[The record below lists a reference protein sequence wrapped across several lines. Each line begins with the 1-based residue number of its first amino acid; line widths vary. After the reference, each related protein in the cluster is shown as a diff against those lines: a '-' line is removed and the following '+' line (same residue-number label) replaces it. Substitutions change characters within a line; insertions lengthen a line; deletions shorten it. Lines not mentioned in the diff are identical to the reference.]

1 MSARN
6 PKELDVL
13 FEKALNAGDLDGLLA
28 LYEPNAAFTSQPG
41 RVVQGTAAIR
51 EAIAGFLSLKPS
63 MALETK
69 VLAEAGGIAL
79 LTSRWRLTGTGPDG
93 AAVELTG
100 DERGSSATA
109 GGRILAVRGRHAVRA
124 RVVGSK

>member
-13 FEKALNAGDLDGLLA
+13 FEKALNAGDLEGLLA

-41 RVVQGTAAIR
+41 QVAKGTAAIR

-69 VLAEAGGIAL
+69 VLAETAGIAL
-79 LTSRWRLTGTGPDG
+79 LTSRWRLTGTRPDG

-100 DERGSSATA
+100 TSAEVVRQQPDGSW
-109 GGRILAVRGRHAVRA
+109 RF
-124 RVVGSK
+124 VVDTPYGLEW

>member
-1 MSARN
+1 MMPMSARN

-13 FEKALNAGDLDGLLA
+13 FETALNAGDLDGLLA
-28 LYEPNAAFTSQPG
+28 LYEPHAAFTSQPG
-41 RVVQGTAAIR
+41 QVVTGTAAIR

-69 VLAEAGGIAL
+69 VLAETGGIAL

-100 DERGSSATA
+100 TSAEVVRRQPDGSW
-109 GGRILAVRGRHAVRA
+109 LF
-124 RVVGSK
+124 VVDTPYGLEW